1 MSRAVHRASVVATSV
16 ALVAA
21 AIGFAPAASAVAC
34 PTLAVETPSGSGVCV
49 WGLTG
54 AASIPT
60 TIPAGV
66 TSVDVLLVG
75 GGGGGG
81 GGYSKPG
88 SGGGGGAVR
97 LASNVSVSAGAAIVA
112 TIGSGGAGGVVAG
125 SGADGA
131 SGSSSTLTFG
141 GLAAAATAQGGTG
154 GKGSVGSRSGGGS
167 SGYTEPPAA
176 PSANGSGGIAANPA
190 GGGGGGASGSGSD
203 ATNSA
208 AGAGGSAFSPSSG
221 SWVTVLPLL
230 SGGLTGP
237 FGGGGGGGGAHP
249 AGSTGGAGGQ
259 GAGAGGNGTSPAN
272 AGGAGTKAGGGGGG
286 GSAIAG
292 GGAAG
297 GRGADG
303 IVLIA
308 FTYTPPATAPDAPT
322 SLVATD
328 GDAQTSIAFTAGSNN
343 GAAIT
348 NYKYSTDNGGTWQ
361 AFSPAVTSSPAIIGS
376 LTNGV
381 TYQVMLKAVNSAG
394 DGAASTAVSVSPVSS
409 TPPAPPP
416 TPSAPAASTPEPA
429 IVAPV
434 TTLPVRQALDPVP
447 PGTTASIP
455 AAGLSPDQTAALLG
469 GAPEA
474 VATRSMTI
482 GDASAVEMVGSSF
495 TMAVGA
501 ASTEARSSTGTS
513 SLTFAPGG
521 RAVIQGS
528 GYESDT
534 EIRFFIFSDPTDLG
548 VLRTDGEGRVR
559 GEIALPRGLPSGTHT
574 FQAVGYARDGLVR
587 ALSLGVLM
595 SSEQA
600 PAVRTRVARATI
612 HFTALSSR
620 LSSGAQA
627 SLKRLARGPGRSAV
641 RSIVVG
647 YVQDS
652 GVNSN
657 DRALAVAR
665 AHTVAAYLQSM
676 GVKGSVAQR
685 ASSSHGSGWAGRK
698 AVVTI
703 RYVT

>member
-1 MSRAVHRASVVATSV
+1 M
-16 ALVAA
+16 
-21 AIGFAPAASAVAC
+21 
-34 PTLAVETPSGSGVCV
+34 
-49 WGLTG
+49 
-54 AASIPT
+54 
-60 TIPAGV
+60 
-66 TSVDVLLVG
+66 
-75 GGGGGG
+75 
-81 GGYSKPG
+81 
-88 SGGGGGAVR
+88 
-97 LASNVSVSAGAAIVA
+97 
-112 TIGSGGAGGVVAG
+112 
-125 SGADGA
+125 
-131 SGSSSTLTFG
+131 
-141 GLAAAATAQGGTG
+141 
-154 GKGSVGSRSGGGS
+154 
-167 SGYTEPPAA
+167 
-176 PSANGSGGIAANPA
+176 
-190 GGGGGGASGSGSD
+190 
-203 ATNSA
+203 
-208 AGAGGSAFSPSSG
+208 
-221 SWVTVLPLL
+221 
-230 SGGLTGP
+230 
-237 FGGGGGGGGAHP
+237 
-249 AGSTGGAGGQ
+249 
-259 GAGAGGNGTSPAN
+259 
-272 AGGAGTKAGGGGGG
+272 
-286 GSAIAG
+286 
-292 GGAAG
+292 
-297 GRGADG
+297 
-303 IVLIA
+303 LIA